1 MRYLTLLLIVAF
13 STQYSSA
20 QINEFGIF
28 VGGSNFIGDVGA
40 TNYIAPKQLAFGAL
54 YKWNRS
60 TRHSYRISLTFTELE
75 GIDKD
80 SDDPSRQ
87 IRGLEFNN
95 SILEL
100 SAGMEFTFFDFNLH
114 NGGNVSTPYLYTGI
128 SVAKHDNF
136 YYKPDGSIF
145 DEDTTSYAYGIPM
158 VIGYKAAV
166 SPDFIIALEIG
177 ARYTFSDELD
187 GSVPDSKKAI
197 ESRAFGNQS
206 NNDWYTFTGLTLTYT
221 FGRNPCFCPGG

>member
-1 MRYLTLLLIVAF
+1 MKYLTLLLIAFF
-13 STQYSSA
+13 STQISSA

-40 TNYIAPKQLAFGAL
+40 TNYIAPTQLAFGAL

-60 TRHSYRISLTFTELE
+60 KRHSYRVSLTFTELE

-80 SDDPSRQ
+80 SSDPSRQ
-87 IRGLEFNN
+87 IRGFEFNN
-95 SILEL
+95 NILEL
-100 SAGMEFTFFDFNLH
+100 STGMEFTFFDFDLH
-114 NGGNVSTPYLYTGI
+114 NGGTVSTPYLYSGI

-136 YYKPDGSIF
+136 FYNPNGTVVN
-145 DEDTTSYAYGIPM
+145 EDASSYAFGIPM
-158 VIGYKAAV
+158 VLGYKVAV
-166 SPDFIIALEIG
+166 STNFILAFEIG

-187 GSVPDSKKAI
+187 GSVPNSGGADS
-197 ESRAFGNQS
+197 SFSFGNVN
-206 NNDWYTFTGLTLTYT
+206 NNDWYTFTGFTLTYT